1 MKINTFYTLLLTIVV
16 VFSCATEEIKTI
28 EQTLTP
34 EHVQKSDK
42 YQITQSILSTVKE
55 IADKEQE
62 TYLFTI
68 AFNQNDY
75 WLDTMSIMK
84 KESIEPS
91 LLIKLQGQY
100 QVDCWVNGELLWS
113 WSYDDKLTASQAI
126 LDCTDEYGGCS
137 EICSIDAR
145 YFPIIKK

>member
-1 MKINTFYTLLLTIVV
+1 MLLTIAILL
-16 VFSCATEEIKTI
+16 FNCNAEDIKTT
-28 EQTLTP
+28 EQTVKPNQQLQHTNK
-34 EHVQKSDK
+34 QNK
-42 YQITQSILSTVKE
+42 TQSILSTIKD

-62 TYLFTI
+62 VYTFTI
-68 AFNQNDY
+68 AYNQNDY
-75 WLDTMSIMK
+75 WLDNMAIVN
-84 KESIEPS
+84 KEYINPS
-91 LLIKLQGQY
+91 QLHKLQGQY

-113 WSYDDKLTASQAI
+113 WSYDDKLSASQAI